1 MIDQPRDLQARIDEL
16 EAESNRLL
24 ETVDRMQQQL
34 ADNKA
39 AVYWKNEFDRAA
51 AECAQARKTT
61 DYWNAELHAANAEC
75 DELMVDA
82 TRYRFIRS
90 LNAEQ
95 FDSVF
100 CNCPRDAKNE
110 ALDRY
115 IDAAM
120 NRERGE

>member
-1 MIDQPRDLQARIDEL
+1 MSDLLQARIDEL
-16 EAESNRLL
+16 EAENNRLL
-24 ETVDRMQQQL
+24 ETVDRMQQL
-34 ADNKA
+34 WADNKA
-39 AVYWKNEFDRAA
+39 AVYWKKEFDREA

-61 DYWNAELHAANAEC
+61 NYWKAEHNAANAEC
-75 DELMVDA
+75 NELSLDA

-100 CNCPRDAKNE
+100 GNCPRDAKNE

>member
-1 MIDQPRDLQARIDEL
+1 MSDLLQARIDEL
-16 EAESNRLL
+16 EAENNRLL
-24 ETVDRMQQQL
+24 ETVDRMQQL
-34 ADNKA
+34 WAENSA
-39 AVYWKNEFDRAA
+39 AVYWKKEFDRVS
-51 AECAQARKTT
+51 
-61 DYWNAELHAANAEC
+61 L
-75 DELMVDA
+75 DA

-90 LNAEQ
+90 LSAEQ

-100 CNCPRDAKNE
+100 GNCPRDAQTE